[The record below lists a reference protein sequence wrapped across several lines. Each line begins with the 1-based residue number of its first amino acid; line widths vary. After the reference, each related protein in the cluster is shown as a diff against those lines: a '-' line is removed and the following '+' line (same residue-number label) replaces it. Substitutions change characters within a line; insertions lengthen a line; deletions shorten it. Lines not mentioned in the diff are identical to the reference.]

1 MTQSGSLQ
9 HRVDAATHSLEC
21 ARAAL
26 KANPGNVSFALD
38 VQKAQM
44 NREAAI
50 MALRRSFKVV

>member
-1 MTQSGSLQ
+1 MSKLQ
-9 HRVDAATHSLEC
+9 HRVDAATNVLEC

-26 KANPGNVSFALD
+26 KANPGNISFALD

-50 MALRRSFKVV
+50 MELRRSFAAV